1 MARRIKRRF
10 LREKEAQKLLSRFFS
25 KTKTDHAQWPDLKPP
40 VERAEV
46 DEQEVFLINEKPI
59 IAKSN
64 DDIFPTLSPNR
75 FLSILPRAMVDMGAI
90 PHICNGADIM
100 APGITNFEGD
110 FDNGDIVVIIDK
122 RHQKPVAIALALH
135 NAEQARKLK
144 KGKVFRNVHYVGDK
158 LWSAIRQITQT

>member
-1 MARRIKRRF
+1 
-10 LREKEAQKLLSRFFS
+10 
-25 KTKTDHAQWPDLKPP
+25 
-40 VERAEV
+40 
-46 DEQEVFLINEKPI
+46 
-59 IAKSN
+59 
-64 DDIFPTLSPNR
+64 
-75 FLSILPRAMVDMGAI
+75 
-90 PHICNGADIM
+90 M

-122 RHQKPVAIALALH
+122 RHQKPVAIAVALH